1 MVYIRRRQF
10 IKSLAGTT
18 AYLGLAG
25 LPLEAFSKKDLI
37 QLTILHSN
45 DLHSHIDQFPDN
57 DPRNAG
63 QGGAA
68 RRAAAIKKIRTEQEN
83 MLLFDA
89 GDMLQG
95 SPYYNMY
102 KGEVEFKVMS
112 EMGYDGATVG
122 NHEFDNGLE
131 QLVEQIQHANFPFI
145 SSNYDFT
152 NTPME
157 GKTIRYKIFD
167 KGGLSIG
174 VFGLGIELE
183 GLVNKRMYGNTVYI
197 DAAETAA
204 EMSYML
210 KKEKKCDLVICISH
224 LGYKYKSKKI
234 CDHVI
239 ATKSKYIDI
248 ILGGHTHSFF
258 DKALKYKNSDGK
270 EILVCQAGCY
280 GLRMGRVDYF
290 FEKKSKKKVG

>member
-1 MVYIRRRQF
+1 MKRRKF

-45 DLHSHIDQFPDN
+45 DIHSHIDPFPDN

-68 RRAAAIKKIRTEQEN
+68 RKAAAIKKIRAEQEN
-83 MLLFDA
+83 VLLFDA

-102 KGEVEFKVMS
+102 KGELEFKIMS

-131 QLVEQIQHANFPFI
+131 QLVEQLPHAKFPFI

-183 GLVNKRMYGNTVYI
+183 GLVNKRMYGNTVYN
-197 DAAETAA
+197 DAEATAA
-204 EMSYML
+204 EMSFML
-210 KKEKKCDLVICISH
+210 KKEKKCDLVVCISH
-224 LGYKYKSKKI
+224 LGYKYKSKKVS
-234 CDHVI
+234 DHII
-239 ATKSKYIDI
+239 AKKSKYIDI

-258 DKALKYKNSDGK
+258 DNALKYKNSDNK
-270 EILVCQAGCY
+270 EILICQAGCY

>member
-1 MVYIRRRQF
+1 MIIKRRKF

-25 LPLEAFSKKDLI
+25 LPLEAFAKKELI
-37 QLTILHSN
+37 QLTILHTN
-45 DLHSHIDQFPDN
+45 DIHSHIDQFPDN

-68 RRAAAIKKIRTEQEN
+68 RKAAAIKKIRAEQEHV
-83 MLLFDA
+83 LLFDA

-102 KGEVEFKVMS
+102 KGELEFKIMS

-131 QLVEQIQHANFPFI
+131 QLAEQLQHAKFPFI

-183 GLVNKRMYGNTVYI
+183 GLVNKRMYGNTVCN
-197 DAAETAA
+197 DAAATAA
-204 EMSYML
+204 EMSFML
-210 KKEKKCDLVICISH
+210 KKEKKCDLVVCISH
-224 LGYKYKSKKI
+224 LGYKYRSKKI
-234 CDHVI
+234 SDHII
-239 ATKSKYIDI
+239 AKKSKYIDI

-258 DKALKYKNSDGK
+258 DKALKYKNSDNK